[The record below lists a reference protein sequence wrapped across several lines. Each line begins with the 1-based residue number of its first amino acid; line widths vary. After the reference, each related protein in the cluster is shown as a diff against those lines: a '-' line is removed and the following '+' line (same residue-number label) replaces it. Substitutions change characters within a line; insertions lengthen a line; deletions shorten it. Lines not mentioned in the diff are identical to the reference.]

1 MLRKNFFS
9 KTQASSRN
17 RQQRLKNMNLHIFS
31 VLPKLQS
38 IKSVL
43 LIDDVYT
50 TGATLEACAKVL
62 KNHGVQE
69 VHGLAVAHGK

>member
-1 MLRKNFFS
+1 
-9 KTQASSRN
+9 
-17 RQQRLKNMNLHIFS
+17 MNLHIFS